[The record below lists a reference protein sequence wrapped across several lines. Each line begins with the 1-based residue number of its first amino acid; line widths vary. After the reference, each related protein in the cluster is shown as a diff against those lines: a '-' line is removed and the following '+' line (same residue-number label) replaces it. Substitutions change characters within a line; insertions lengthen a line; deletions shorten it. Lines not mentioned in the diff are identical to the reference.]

1 VAEDEIDSSTDSVNM
16 NLSKLW
22 EIEDRGAWHGTV
34 HGVEKSSTELSN
46 LKITTAKPDI
56 HLETYLPDI

>member
-1 VAEDEIDSSTDSVNM
+1 MRWLESITDSM
-16 NLSKLW
+16 DMSLRKLW
-22 EIEDRGAWHGTV
+22 EMVEDRGAWHGTV